1 MDILHPSEATLNYKV
16 LKIIIP
22 PLSIIKKKK
31 KNPIRVIPYEID
43 YMKNTIKFR
52 KKIIIVVFYVINL
65 KEIRTVGKV
74 FLWC

>member
-22 PLSIIKKKK
+22 PLSIIKKK